1 MTRLLAI
8 AAALCLAAC
17 SQSGDDG
24 VWWVDDEASSL
35 SFVTVKNGD
44 VDEEHELS
52 GISGWADTT
61 GQIRFVLDMSSVET
75 FVDIRNER
83 MAEHL
88 FQTADFPE
96 AHVSARYDVTA
107 YDALAVGDS
116 VEQALDFRLSVRE
129 IPVDL
134 STSVT
139 ITRLAEDRIRVE
151 SNAPVTVLA
160 APLQLEGG
168 IETLRGLAGL
178 DSITPSV
185 AVSFVVEMQR

>member
-24 VWWVDDEASSL
+24 AWHVDDETSSL

-52 GISGWADTT
+52 GIAGWADTA

-75 FVDIRNER
+75 FIDIRNER

-116 VEQALDFRLSVRE
+116 VEQALDFRLSIRE
-129 IPVDL
+129 MPVDL
-134 STSVT
+134 STTVT

-151 SNAPVTVLA
+151 SSAPVTVLA
-160 APLQLEGG
+160 APLQLEDG

>member
-24 VWWVDDEASSL
+24 AWWVDDEASSL

-61 GQIRFVLDMSSVET
+61 GQIRFVLDMSSLET
-75 FVDIRNER
+75 FIDIRNER

-107 YDALAVGDS
+107 YDELAVGDS
-116 VEQALDFRLSVRE
+116 VEQALDFRLSIRDM
-129 IPVDL
+129 PLDL

-151 SNAPVTVLA
+151 SSVPVNVLA
-160 APLQLEGG
+160 APLQLEDG